1 MASEKHR
8 KKRSRRKLL
17 LKAISGAEIPE
28 NHYAPEVDIP
38 PHVLNIVNGLKK
50 QGAYSQKTTVRDIWR
65 TLYKTQ
71 QELKDFDP
79 EDNVY

>member
-1 MASEKHR
+1 MANEHHR

-17 LKAISGAEIPE
+17 LKAISGIDIPE
-28 NHYAPEVDIP
+28 NHYSPEVDIP
-38 PHVLNIVNGLKK
+38 PHVLDIVNRLKK
-50 QGAYSQKTTVRDIWR
+50 QGAYSKKTTVRDVWR

-71 QELKDFDP
+71 QEIKEFNP